1 MGSASVRPV
10 VRETPSIDPSDVQG
24 LVRFAHARM
33 TEASYLML
41 RIRDA
46 DAARAWCASA
56 PVTTSEIL
64 EHPPE
69 VALQVAFTA
78 PGLRALGVPDDVVAG
93 FSAEFLSGMA
103 GETSR
108 SRRLGDVGANAPAG
122 WLWGGPG
129 SIPHVLVMFFAG
141 PGKLAE
147 WRRTVQSSAWYAGFE
162 LLQCLDTSDL
172 DGYEPFG
179 F

>member
-10 VRETPSIDPSDVQG
+10 VKETPSIDPADVQG

-33 TEASYLML
+33 TEACYLTL

-46 DAARAWCASA
+46 AAARAWCTAA
-56 PVTTSEIL
+56 PVTTAETL
-64 EHPPE
+64 AHPPE

-103 GETSR
+103 GEENR

-122 WLWGGPG
+122 WLWGGPE

-141 PGKLAE
+141 PGKLA
-147 WRRTVQSSAWYAGFE
+147 
-162 LLQCLDTSDL
+162 
-172 DGYEPFG
+172 
-179 F
+179 